1 MRKVVKLSNLS
12 TEEAQIAPRRARQVL
27 TEPVPKYE
35 LPENSMDP
43 DLAYQLIHDELLL
56 DGSARLNLATFVTTW
71 MEPQAEKLMSE
82 CFAKNM
88 IDKDEYPQTAE
99 IENRCI
105 NMISRLFHAPETGTG
120 ASTIGSSEAVMLAG
134 LALKWRWRKRMQAQ
148 GKETDRPNMIM
159 GSNVQVVWEKFCRYW
174 DVEPRYLPMERGRY
188 VITPEQVAGAVDENT
203 IGVVAILGTTY
214 TGEFEPIK
222 DIHDALVK
230 LNADNGWDVPLHVD
244 GASGAFV
251 APFLHPDLE

>member
-12 TEEAQIAPRRARQVL
+12 PEEARLAPRRARQVL
-27 TEPVPKYE
+27 SEPVPKYE
-35 LPENSMDP
+35 LPESGMDA

-71 MEPQAEKLMSE
+71 MEPQAEKLMAE

-105 NMISRLFHAPETGTG
+105 NMVSRLFHAPDEG
-120 ASTIGSSEAVMLAG
+120 AGVSTVGSSEAVMLAG
-134 LALKWRWRKRMQAQ
+134 LALKWQWRKRMQGR
-148 GKETDRPNMIM
+148 GKAADRPNLIM

-174 DVEPRYLPMERGRY
+174 DVEPRTLPSAPDTY
-188 VITPEQVAGAVDENT
+188 VAMQTKKIQMALPRRRTGITPANLSL
-203 IGVVAILGTTY
+203 VV
-214 TGEFEPIK
+214 
-222 DIHDALVK
+222 
-230 LNADNGWDVPLHVD
+230 
-244 GASGAFV
+244 
-251 APFLHPDLE
+251 